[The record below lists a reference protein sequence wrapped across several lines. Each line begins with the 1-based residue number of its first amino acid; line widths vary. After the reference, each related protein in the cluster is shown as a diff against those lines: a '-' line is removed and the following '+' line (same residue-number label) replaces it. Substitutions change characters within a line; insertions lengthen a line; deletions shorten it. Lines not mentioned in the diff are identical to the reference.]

1 MVKHQK
7 SGCQMHLGC
16 RVDVESDISLLY
28 VQTETH
34 MYICL
39 IGIVVTVVFVAT
51 NTGQLWAMYM

>member
-1 MVKHQK
+1 
-7 SGCQMHLGC
+7 MHLGC

-51 NTGQLWAMYM
+51 NTGQL